1 MDWKKLDQ
9 QPFQKMLVVRVLRP
23 DRLTTSINNFVRK
36 TLPKGDD
43 YVDCDST
50 SNFD

>member
-1 MDWKKLDQ
+1 M
-9 QPFQKMLVVRVLRP
+9 PFQKLLVIRVMRP
-23 DRLTTSINNFVRK
+23 DRITTAMDNFIRK

-50 SNFD
+50 SNFF